1 MSRPWPPRRH
11 SRPLFGQDRA
21 RPHREHWQEAQQK
34 VSDAEQAQDLAEL
47 RDNPHCT
54 ALLDRLFAYSPFLTD
69 CVVKEAAAL
78 PRLFDEGAEAW
89 LEGCLAQM
97 RDVGALDDRAKAMS
111 ELRVA
116 RRRAALG
123 IAIPD
128 IADLWTADQV
138 MQALSKLACE
148 ALQGALSFLLRQAAQ
163 KGEIALRH
171 PEHPLTG
178 CGYFVLGMGKLGAG
192 ELNFSSDIDLI
203 ALYEPALIDYRGRR
217 DVEDFCLRLTRD
229 LVAMLS
235 ERTGDG
241 YVFRTDLRL
250 RPDPGATPLALT
262 YGAAMSYYGSMGQNW
277 ERAAMIKARP
287 VAGDLALG
295 RGFLA
300 EIGPF
305 VWRKSLD
312 FLAIQDIHSIKRQI
326 NAVKGGGSIAIEG
339 HNVKLGRG
347 GIREIEFYA
356 QTQQLIWGGRDP
368 SLRQSGT
375 KAALD
380 ALAAADHIK
389 PSTAEQMKASY
400 DFLRRVEHRI
410 QMQNDQQTHSLPDTS
425 QGIAELADFLDYE
438 DESQFRLALDFHFHR
453 VEDHYAELF
462 EEAPSLAGPGNL
474 VFTGDQPE
482 PETVQTLT
490 ELRFAS
496 PETVFNLVRSWHHG
510 RHRATRSQRARELLT
525 EIMPA
530 LLQALGR
537 TANPDAALAKFDEFL
552 RGLPAGVQLFA
563 LLAANPR
570 LLDLIAEVMGTAP
583 ALAELLTRRPQILD
597 AVLSPGFF
605 GELPDRAAL
614 DDELDERL
622 SVARDFEDRLE
633 ITRRFANDHKF
644 QAGVQRLQAMAGETE
659 CGRFLADL
667 ADAILSAIV
676 PAVEA
681 DFVRQHGRIAG
692 RGLALIALGKL
703 GSRELTAGSDLDLV
717 ALYDAPDEAQSDGP
731 RPLDATTYYMR
742 LTQRVVAALQAPT
755 GEGSLYQVDLRLRPS
770 GNAGLLAQKLR
781 AFRRYHAHSAWT
793 WEHMALTR
801 ARVVLGAP
809 AFAREIAE
817 TIRGI
822 QTIDRDKDALLRDVH
837 AMRQRLA
844 RDKPPKGPW
853 DVKMIP
859 GGLVDCEFIAQYL
872 ELRHAAAHPEV
883 FGGSTDKVFER
894 LGTLGV
900 MSAAEAQAL
909 AGATRLWRAVQS
921 YLRLTAPG
929 DFDALD
935 VPEAIRPGLARAV
948 GALDFAALADT
959 LRSTE
964 AQVSAAYRRWIGDP
978 ADRLPPVEE
987 QQQT

>member
-1 MSRPWPPRRH
+1 MSRPWPPRPH
-11 SRPLFGQDRA
+11 AHPLYGQDRA
-21 RPHREHWQEAQQK
+21 RPHREHWQEAQQR
-34 VSDAEQAQDLAEL
+34 VSDAELALELAEL

-54 ALLDRLFAYSPFLTD
+54 ALLDRIFAYSPFLTD

-89 LEGCLAQM
+89 QEGCLAQM
-97 RDVGALDDRAKAMS
+97 RDVGALEDRAKAMS

-123 IAIPD
+123 IAVPD
-128 IADLWTADQV
+128 IADLWAADQV
-138 MQALSKLACE
+138 MQAMSRLAVASLE
-148 ALQGALSFLLRQAAQ
+148 GTLDFLLRQAAR
-163 KGEIALRH
+163 KGEIVLRH
-171 PEHPLTG
+171 PEHPQLG
-178 CGYFVLGMGKLGAG
+178 CGYFLLGMGKLGAG

-203 ALYEPALIDYRGRR
+203 ALYEPGLIDYRGKR
-217 DVEDFCLRLTRD
+217 DCEDFCLRLTRD

-250 RPDPGATPLALT
+250 RPDPAATPLAMT

-277 ERAAMIKARP
+277 ERAAMIKARC
-287 VAGDLALG
+287 VAGDQVLG
-295 RGFLA
+295 RAFLA
-300 EIGPF
+300 ELGPF
-305 VWRKSLD
+305 IWRKSLD

-326 NAVKGGGSIAIEG
+326 NAVKGGGTIAIEG

-368 SLRQSGT
+368 SLRESGT

-380 ALAAADHIK
+380 ALATAGHI
-389 PSTAEQMKASY
+389 PTATATELKSSY

-410 QMQNDQQTHSLPDTS
+410 QMQNDQQTHALPETS
-425 QGIAELADFLDYE
+425 QGVAELADFLGFD
-438 DESQFRLALDFHFHR
+438 DEAQFRLAIDFHFHR

-474 VFTGDQPE
+474 VFTGDAPE
-482 PETVQTLT
+482 PGTVQTLS

-537 TANPDAALAKFDEFL
+537 TANPDQALAKFDEFL

-583 ALAELLTRRPQILD
+583 ALAELLTRRPQLLD

-605 GELPDRAAL
+605 GELPDKQAL
-614 DDELDERL
+614 ADELEERL

-644 QAGVQRLQAMAGETE
+644 QAGVQRLQAMASETE
-659 CGRFLADL
+659 CGHFLTDL
-667 ADAILSAIV
+667 ADVILEAIV

-681 DFVRQHGRIAG
+681 DFARQHGRIEG

-717 ALYDAPDEAQSDGP
+717 ALYDSPDEARSDGP
-731 RPLDATTYYMR
+731 RSLDSTTYYMR
-742 LTQRVVAALQAPT
+742 LTQRLVGALQAPT
-755 GEGSLYQVDLRLRPS
+755 GEGSLYQIDLRLRPS
-770 GNAGLLAQKLR
+770 GNASSVAQKLR

-801 ARVVLGAP
+801 ARVVLGEP
-809 AFAREIAE
+809 AFAAEIEE

-822 QTIDRDKDALLRDVH
+822 QTIERDGETLLRDVH
-837 AMRQRLA
+837 SMRQRLT
-844 RDKPPKGPW
+844 RDKPPRGPW

-859 GGLVDCEFIAQYL
+859 GGLVDCEFVAQYL
-872 ELRHAAAHPEV
+872 ELRHAAKHPDLL
-883 FGGSTDKVFER
+883 GGSTDKVLER
-894 LGTLGV
+894 LGALGL
-900 MSAAEAQAL
+900 MDPTEASALAEA
-909 AGATRLWRAVQS
+909 TRFWRAVQS

-929 DFDALD
+929 DFDAQD
-935 VPEAIRPGLARAV
+935 VPEPIRPGLARAAGV
-948 GALDFAALADT
+948 LDFAALQNT
-959 LRSTE
+959 LRST
-964 AQVSAAYRRWIGDP
+964 ATRVTAAYEQWIAGPAEALPEVEARRQP
-978 ADRLPPVEE
+978 
-987 QQQT
+987 

>member
-1 MSRPWPPRRH
+1 MSRSWPPRRH
-11 SRPLFGQDRA
+11 SHPLFGQDRA
-21 RPHREHWQEAQQK
+21 RPHREHWQEAQQG
-34 VSDAEQAQDLAEL
+34 VSDAELALELAEL

-54 ALLDRLFAYSPFLTD
+54 ALLDRIFAYSPFLTD

-89 LEGCLAQM
+89 LERCLIQM
-97 RDVGALDDRAKAMS
+97 RDVGVLDDRAKAVS
-111 ELRVA
+111 ELRIA

-123 IAIPD
+123 IAVPD
-128 IADLWTADQV
+128 LADLWTADQV
-138 MQALSKLACE
+138 MQALSQLAC
-148 ALQGALSFLLRQAAQ
+148 AAMQGALSFLLRQAAL
-163 KGEIALRH
+163 KGEIALKH
-171 PEHPLTG
+171 PEHPQVG
-178 CGYFVLGMGKLGAG
+178 CGYFLLGMGKLGAG

-203 ALYEPALIDYRGRR
+203 ALYEPAMIDYRGKR

-235 ERTGDG
+235 ERTADG

-250 RPDPGATPLALT
+250 RPDPSATPLALSF
-262 YGAAMSYYGSMGQNW
+262 GAAMSYYGSMGQNW
-277 ERAAMIKARP
+277 ERAAMIKARC
-287 VAGDLALG
+287 VAGDLRLG
-295 RGFLA
+295 HAFLA
-300 EIGPF
+300 ELSPF
-305 VWRKSLD
+305 IWRKSLD

-326 NAVKGGGSIAIEG
+326 NAVKGGGTIAIEG

-368 SLRQSGT
+368 SLRESGT

-380 ALAAADHIK
+380 MLAAAGHI
-389 PSTAEQMKASY
+389 PAATASEMKSSY

-410 QMQNDQQTHSLPDTS
+410 QMQNDQQTHSLPETS
-425 QGIAELADFLDYE
+425 QGVAELADFLGFE
-438 DESQFRLALDFHFHR
+438 DEAEFRHAIDFHFHR

-474 VFTGDQPE
+474 VFTGDAPE
-482 PETVQTLT
+482 PGTVQTLT

-496 PETVFNLVRSWHHG
+496 PDTVFNLVRSWHHG

-525 EIMPA
+525 EIMPS

-583 ALAELLTRRPQILD
+583 ALAELLTRRPQLLD

-605 GELPDRAAL
+605 GDLPDRQTL
-614 DDELDERL
+614 TDELEERL

-644 QAGVQRLQAMAGETE
+644 QAGLQRLQAMTGEAE
-659 CGRFLADL
+659 CGQFLADL
-667 ADAILSAIV
+667 ADVILGAIM

-681 DFVRQHGRIAG
+681 DFARTHGRIAG
-692 RGLALIALGKL
+692 QGLALVALGKL

-717 ALYDAPDEAQSDGP
+717 ALYDSPDEAQSDGG
-731 RPLDATTYYMR
+731 RPLDGTTYFMR
-742 LTQRVVAALQAPT
+742 LTQRLVAALQAPT

-809 AFAREIAE
+809 AFVREIEA

-822 QTIDRDKDALLRDVH
+822 QTIERDPEALLRDVH

-853 DVKMIP
+853 DVKLIP

-883 FGGSTDKVFER
+883 FGGSTDRVLER
-894 LGTLGV
+894 LGTLGLIEP
-900 MSAAEAQAL
+900 AEAAAL
-909 AGATRLWRAVQS
+909 AEATRLWRAVQS

-929 DFDALD
+929 DFDARD
-935 VPEAIRPGLARAV
+935 VPEAIRPGLAKVA
-948 GALDFAALADT
+948 GALDFSALSDT

-964 AQVSAAYRRWIGDP
+964 ARVTAAYRRWIGDP
-978 ADRLPPVEE
+978 AETLPPPEE
-987 QQQT
+987 QQP

>member
-1 MSRPWPPRRH
+1 MSRPWPLRRH
-11 SRPLFGQDRA
+11 SHPLFGQDRA
-21 RPHREHWQEAQQK
+21 RPHREHWQEAQQQ
-34 VSDAEQAQDLAEL
+34 VADADVALDLAEL
-47 RDNPHCT
+47 RENPHCT
-54 ALLDRLFAYSPFLTD
+54 ALLDRIFAYSPFLTD

-89 LEGCLAQM
+89 LETCLAQM
-97 RDVGALDDRAKAMS
+97 RAAGRLDDRAKAMS

-123 IAIPD
+123 IAVPD
-128 IADLWTADQV
+128 LADLWTADEV
-138 MQALSKLACE
+138 MQAMSKLACAAME
-148 ALQGALSFLLRQAAQ
+148 GALAFLLRQAAA
-163 KGEIALRH
+163 KGEILLKH
-171 PEHPLTG
+171 PEHPQQG
-178 CGYFVLGMGKLGAG
+178 CGYFLLGMGKLGAG

-203 ALYEPALIDYRGRR
+203 ALYEPAMIDYRGKR

-229 LVAMLS
+229 LIAMLS
-235 ERTGDG
+235 DRTADG

-277 ERAAMIKARP
+277 ERAAMIKARA
-287 VAGDLALG
+287 VAGDLVLG
-295 RGFLA
+295 RSFLA
-300 EIGPF
+300 ELSPF
-305 VWRKSLD
+305 IWRKSLD

-326 NAVKGGGSIAIEG
+326 NAVKGGGTIAIEG

-380 ALAAADHIK
+380 ALAAAGHIK
-389 PSTAEQMKASY
+389 PSTAKEMQSSY

-410 QMQNDQQTHSLPDTS
+410 QMQNDQQTHSLPDSS
-425 QGIAELADFLDYE
+425 QGIAELADFLDFD
-438 DESQFRLALDFHFHR
+438 DEAQFRLAIDFHFHR

-462 EEAPSLAGPGNL
+462 EESPSLAGPGNL
-474 VFTGDQPE
+474 VFTGDAPE
-482 PETVQTLT
+482 PGTVQTLT

-583 ALAELLTRRPQILD
+583 ALAELLTRRPQLLD
-597 AVLSPGFF
+597 AVLTPGFF
-605 GELPDRAAL
+605 GELPDKDTL
-614 DDELDERL
+614 SDELEERL
-622 SVARDFEDRLE
+622 SVARDFEDQLE

-644 QAGVQRLQAMAGETE
+644 QAGVQRLQALASETE
-659 CGRFLADL
+659 CGHFLTDL
-667 ADAILSAIV
+667 ADVILEAIV
-676 PAVEA
+676 PAVKA
-681 DFVRQHGRIAG
+681 DFARQHGKIAG
-692 RGLALIALGKL
+692 RGLALVALGKL

-731 RPLDATTYYMR
+731 RPLDSTSYYTR
-742 LTQRVVAALQAPT
+742 LTQRLVAALQAPT

-801 ARVVLGAP
+801 ARVVLGEP
-809 AFAREIAE
+809 GFVREVEE

-822 QTIDRDKDALLRDVH
+822 QAIERDQDTLLRDVD
-837 AMRQRLA
+837 AMRQRLV
-844 RDKPPKGPW
+844 RDKPPKGAW

-859 GGLVDCEFIAQYL
+859 GGLVDCEFVAQYL
-872 ELRHAAAHPEV
+872 ELRHAAKHPEL
-883 FGGSTDKVFER
+883 FGGSTDTVLER
-894 LGTLGV
+894 LGALRL
-900 MSAAEAQAL
+900 MDAEEAAQL
-909 AGATRLWRAVQS
+909 AEATRLWRAVQS

-929 DFDALD
+929 DFDAKA
-935 VPEAIRPGLARAV
+935 VPDAIQPGLARAA
-948 GALDFAALADT
+948 GSADFAALQE
-959 LRSTE
+959 RVRVTE
-964 AQVSAAYRRWIGDP
+964 AQVIAVYRRWIGDP
-978 ADRLPPVEE
+978 ARALPPGEPPS
-987 QQQT
+987 

>member
-11 SRPLFGQDRA
+11 SHPLFGQERA

-34 VSDAEQAQDLAEL
+34 VADAELAEELAEL

-54 ALLDRLFAYSPFLTD
+54 ALLDRIFAYSPFLTD

-89 LEGCLAQM
+89 LERCLAQL
-97 RDVGALDDRAKAMS
+97 RDVGVLGDRAKAMA

-128 IADLWTADQV
+128 IADLWSADQV
-138 MQALSKLACE
+138 MQALSRLATTSLQA
-148 ALQGALSFLLRQAAQ
+148 ALTFLLGQAAQ
-163 KGEIALRH
+163 KGEIALKH
-171 PEHPLTG
+171 PEHPQIG
-178 CGYFVLGMGKLGAG
+178 CGYFLLGMGKLGAG

-203 ALYEPALIDYRGRR
+203 ALYEPALIDYRGKRE
-217 DVEDFCLRLTRD
+217 VADFCQRLTRD
-229 LVAMLS
+229 LVALLS
-235 ERTGDG
+235 ERTAEG

-250 RPDPGATPLALT
+250 RPDPLATPLALPF
-262 YGAAMSYYGSMGQNW
+262 GAAISYYGSMGQNW
-277 ERAAMIKARP
+277 ERAAMIKARC

-295 RGFLA
+295 KQFLT
-300 EIGPF
+300 ELSPF

-326 NAVKGGGSIAIEG
+326 NAVKGGGTIAIEG

-368 SLRQSGT
+368 SLREPAT
-375 KAALD
+375 KVALD
-380 ALAAADHIK
+380 ALAAAAHI
-389 PSTAEQMKASY
+389 PAGTAAELKESY

-410 QMQNDQQTHSLPDTS
+410 QMQNDQQTHALPES
-425 QGIAELADFLDYE
+425 AQGIAELADFLGFE
-438 DESQFRLALDFHFHR
+438 DEAAFRAALDHHFHR

-474 VFTGDQPE
+474 VFTGDSPE
-482 PETVQTLT
+482 PGTVQTLQ
-490 ELRFAS
+490 ELHFAS

-525 EIMPA
+525 EIMPT
-530 LLQALGR
+530 LLEALGR
-537 TANPDAALAKFDEFL
+537 TAHPDQALAKFDEFL

-583 ALAELLTRRPQILD
+583 ALAELLTHRPQLLD

-605 GELPDRAAL
+605 GELPDRRSL
-614 DDELDERL
+614 TDELEERL

-644 QAGVQRLQAMAGETE
+644 QAGVQRLQALAGEAE

-667 ADAILSAIV
+667 ADTILEAIV

-681 DFVRQHGRIAG
+681 EFARVHGGIAG
-692 RGLALIALGKL
+692 RGLALVALGKL

-717 ALYDAPDEAQSDGP
+717 ALYDAPDEARSDGS
-731 RPLDATTYYMR
+731 RPLDSTTYFMR

-755 GEGSLYQVDLRLRPS
+755 GEGLLYQVDLRLRPS
-770 GNAGLLAQKLR
+770 GNAGPVAQKLR
-781 AFRRYHAHSAWT
+781 GFRRYHAHRAWT

-801 ARVVLGAP
+801 AHVILGERPFVA
-809 AFAREIAE
+809 EIEE

-822 QTIDRDKDALLRDVH
+822 LSLERDAEALLRDVD
-837 AMRQRLA
+837 AMRQRLL
-844 RDKPPKGPW
+844 RDKPARGPW
-853 DVKMIP
+853 DVKLIR

-872 ELRHAAAHPEV
+872 QLSHGPGHPEL
-883 FGGSTDKVFER
+883 FGKPTDKVLEQ
-894 LGTLGV
+894 LGALGL
-900 MSAAEAQAL
+900 MDAAEAAEL
-909 AGATRLWRAVQS
+909 AAATRFWRALQS

-929 DFDALD
+929 DFDAQE
-935 VPEAIRPGLARAV
+935 VPEPIRPGLARAA
-948 GALDFAALADT
+948 GALDFAAL
-959 LRSTE
+959 
-964 AQVSAAYRRWIGDP
+964 QVTFQATAARVAALYRRWIGDP
-978 ADRLPPVEE
+978 AAALPPADD
-987 QQQT
+987 QR